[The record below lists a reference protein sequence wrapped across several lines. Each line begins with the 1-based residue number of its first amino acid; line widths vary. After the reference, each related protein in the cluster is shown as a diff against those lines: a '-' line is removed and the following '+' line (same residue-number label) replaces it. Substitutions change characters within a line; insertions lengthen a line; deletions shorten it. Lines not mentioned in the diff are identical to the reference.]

1 MKVLTLDF
9 DGVIA
14 DSQME
19 CLFVGFNS
27 YLKFHRDTKLF
38 DGQEI
43 TFDNFDELKE
53 KYKETIEKYKKLRPY
68 VIDAFSFYTI
78 LHIIE
83 NNIAINDQ
91 NQFND
96 LTNKLMKGLYGNY
109 VNNFYDVRL
118 SLQDKNFEKW
128 LELEAPFEKIIK
140 GIKELEKKY
149 IITIATN
156 NRARTVK
163 GFLNKYQINAKV
175 IADSTL
181 STNKIEH
188 LEYLK
193 NKLNVNF
200 EDIHFV
206 DDQVKHF
213 PKLLE
218 LGIKCYLATWGY
230 NNEQQ
235 QEEAKK
241 LGVVMLNEDNFYE
254 KLAKNHNI

>member
-1 MKVLTLDF
+1 MKVLALDF

-38 DGQEI
+38 NGQEI
-43 TFDNFDELKE
+43 TFDKFDELKE

-68 VIDAFSFYTI
+68 VIDAFSFYVI

-91 NQFND
+91 NQFNNV
-96 LTNKLMKGLYGNY
+96 TIKLMKGFYGNY
-109 VNNFYDVRL
+109 VKNFYDVRF
-118 SLQDKNFEKW
+118 SLQDKNFEMW
-128 LELEAPFEKIIK
+128 LKIEVPFEKIIK

-156 NRARTVK
+156 NRERTVVR
-163 GFLNKYQINAKV
+163 FLKKYNIKPRV
-175 IADSTL
+175 IADSNMGVDKKMQL
-181 STNKIEH
+181 EH
-188 LEYLK
+188 IK
-193 NKLNVNF
+193 NKLRVNF
-200 EDIHFV
+200 EDISFV

-213 PKLLE
+213 PKLLK
-218 LGIKCYLATWGY
+218 LGVKCYLATWGY
-230 NNEQQ
+230 NNEEQR
-235 QEEAKK
+235 EETKK
-241 LGVVMLNEDNFYE
+241 IGVVLLTEGNFYKE
-254 KLAKNHNI
+254 LAL